1 MKLANK
7 VAVVTGGNSG
17 IGLAAAHELKAQGAR
32 VILIGRNGDAVARA
46 AKEVGSGTIGLT
58 ADVTRVADLEKAFE
72 AVREQV
78 GQIDVLFANA
88 GVAKFVPFGEVTE
101 QFFNDT
107 VNTNIKGVYF
117 AVQKALPLLKDG
129 ASVII
134 TSSTVAH
141 FGMAGSSAYSL
152 TKAALNN
159 LAKSLAVELAPRK
172 IRVNVVS
179 PGPIETPLF
188 GKMGLQKEEQE
199 KVASNILSQVPLGR
213 FGRADEIAKAVG
225 YLASDDS
232 AFMTGAE
239 LLIDGGVAQG

>member
-1 MKLANK
+1 MKLENK

-17 IGLAAAHELKAQGAR
+17 IGLAAAHELKALGAR
-32 VILIGRNGDAVARA
+32 VVIIGRNGDAVARA
-46 AKEVGSGTIGLT
+46 AKEVGGGTVGLT
-58 ADVTRVADLEKAFE
+58 ADVTRVADLEKAFQTVKE
-72 AVREQV
+72 NV

-88 GVAKFVPFGEVTE
+88 GVARFVPFGDVTE
-101 QFFNDT
+101 QFFNET

-117 AVQKALPLLKDG
+117 AIQKALPLLKEG

-159 LAKSLAVELAPRK
+159 LAKTLAVELAPRR

-188 GKMGLQKEEQE
+188 DKMGLEKQEQE
-199 KVASNILSQVPLGR
+199 KVASNILSLVPLGR
-213 FGRADEIAKAVG
+213 FGKAEEIAKAVG